1 MVAAKETQ
9 IMLFRDG
16 KRVVR
21 NGAATNDLVLSA
33 YADGNEH
40 VFPRILDLYVKPGS
54 VVADVTYRLHRG
66 SLSAN
71 KLLAAWYSWK
81 LLRTVERIPVGRS
94 LWLFGR
100 YLFAHLKLR
109 LGRPA
114 AAVSERPAE
123 PR

>member
-54 VVADVTYRLHRG
+54 VVADVTYARKNHSYFLIFWKRG
-66 SLSAN
+66 KTGTLWELS
-71 KLLAAWYSWK
+71 S
-81 LLRTVERIPVGRS
+81 PVASAGV
-94 LWLFGR
+94 G
-100 YLFAHLKLR
+100 
-109 LGRPA
+109 
-114 AAVSERPAE
+114 
-123 PR
+123 